1 MWNGS
6 RFVLLLLFGIS
17 LMSCAPL
24 APEETSVPP
33 VEETAESTSDVVT
46 EVPISPEEKQLSQ
59 MSLEEK
65 IHQLFVFGTYG
76 TEPSDHLIGHVKKGL
91 GGVIFFARNIQSEEQ
106 LKDFTASLRG
116 LEGDVPLLLSTDEE
130 GGRVQRLEGVSEPVH
145 RAFDVTEETAFSY
158 GASLGKNLRQFDL
171 NTGYAPVLDIYSNES
186 NTVIG
191 DRALSRTPEGVISYL
206 PEVLRGLESEGV
218 LSVGKHFPGHGDTT
232 EDSHEVLPVVTK
244 SVEELEALE
253 LIPFKRAIEL
263 DIDMIM
269 VGHLLVEAMDETY
282 PASFS
287 KAVIGDYLRD
297 TMGYEGVVITD
308 DLTMGAVTEDFSI
321 DEVVQ
326 SYLLGGGDLLLV
338 CHDEAVMDQYLA
350 SATSLVERGLLS
362 EDALDEKVLRIL
374 KMKEK
379 MR

>member
-1 MWNGS
+1 M
-6 RFVLLLLFGIS
+6 
-17 LMSCAPL
+17 
-24 APEETSVPP
+24 
-33 VEETAESTSDVVT
+33 
-46 EVPISPEEKQLSQ
+46 
-59 MSLEEK
+59 
-65 IHQLFVFGTYG
+65 
-76 TEPSDHLIGHVKKGL
+76 
-91 GGVIFFARNIQSEEQ
+91 
-106 LKDFTASLRG
+106 
-116 LEGDVPLLLSTDEE
+116 
-130 GGRVQRLEGVSEPVH
+130 
-145 RAFDVTEETAFSY
+145 
-158 GASLGKNLRQFDL
+158 
-171 NTGYAPVLDIYSNES
+171 
-186 NTVIG
+186 
-191 DRALSRTPEGVISYL
+191 
-206 PEVLRGLESEGV
+206 